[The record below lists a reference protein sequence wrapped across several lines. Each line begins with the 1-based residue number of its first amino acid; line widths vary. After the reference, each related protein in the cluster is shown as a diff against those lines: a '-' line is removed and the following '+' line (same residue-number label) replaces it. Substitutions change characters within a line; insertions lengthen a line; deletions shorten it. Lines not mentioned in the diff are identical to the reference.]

1 MYKELNALL
10 EELTNNKIIPAVS
23 MSIGYMSEI
32 IYSESFGEIA
42 ERNKKICNNTRF
54 DIASMTKILT
64 GICFIKLVEEGQVS
78 LSDPICDIFP
88 EFIY

>member
-1 MYKELNALL
+1 
-10 EELTNNKIIPAVS
+10 
-23 MSIGYMSEI
+23 MSEI

-64 GICFIKLVEEGQVS
+64 GICFIKLVEEGKVRLVYQTLFVIFFRS
-78 LSDPICDIFP
+78 LTIKSQ
-88 EFIY
+88 